1 MPDDAPR
8 DPTVGLR
15 SDTCAAGEPGIAGT
29 ITPPTPVAVDREVL
43 QQILAA
49 LEGMAALIRRALER
63 S

>member
-1 MPDDAPR
+1 MPADLPR

-29 ITPPTPVAVDREVL
+29 ITPPPPVTFDREPL

-49 LEGMAALIRRALER
+49 LEGMAVLIRRALER
-63 S
+63 A